1 MVMFKDLKRLFRHS
15 FVYAIGSA
23 MQSLVGFILIPVYTR
38 YLLPAEYGQ
47 LEIINTILLILT
59 MLLSFGFASAILKVH
74 ERDCKDEN
82 DRKIMIGNAF
92 AFIIPT
98 SFIITLILWW
108 FAPMAANVF
117 LGGEEFTIYIK
128 IILATNVLAV
138 FSALCFSILR
148 SKERSKLYTLFY
160 LVRFFLLLG
169 INIYFV
175 VGLRL
180 NVLGILIGNLIAQ
193 AVISSFFIPV
203 LIKNVKL
210 KFSSRLLKKLF
221 AFGLP
226 IIPAS
231 LAMWVMDLSDRYY
244 LKFFANFTEVGLYSL
259 GYKIGMV
266 VSVLLVVPFQLAWP
280 TISFSIADQKNV
292 KNIYSR
298 VLTYFLIISSFLA
311 LILGIFAAPMIKVLS
326 DPAYFE
332 AYKIVMVIAFS
343 YVLYGAHFIL
353 VVGLHLKEKT
363 KFYPLL
369 VGIPA
374 VLNLILNL
382 YFVPAYGMYGAAIT
396 TLICFAIIVLIT
408 YLTSNYFYK
417 MTYEWRR
424 IIKLGVVIT
433 FIIIVSFFI
442 PKDTTLFSISMS
454 VLLILCFPLGLY
466 ILKFFKQGELRSI
479 MNVLKKENS

>member
-1 MVMFKDLKRLFRHS
+1 MFRDLKRLFKHS
-15 FVYAIGSA
+15 FVYAVGSA
-23 MQSLVGFILIPVYTR
+23 MQSLVGFILIPIYTR
-38 YLLPAEYGQ
+38 YLSPAEYGQ
-47 LEIINTILLILT
+47 LEILNTILLIFT

-74 ERDCKDEN
+74 ERDCRDET
-82 DRKIMIGNAF
+82 DRKTMIGNAF
-92 AFIIPT
+92 IFIVPT
-98 SFIITLILWW
+98 SLIITFILWW
-108 FAPMAANVF
+108 LAPVGANIF
-117 LGGEEFTIYIK
+117 LGGQEFTVYIK

-148 SKERSKLYTLFY
+148 SKEKSKLYTLFY

-175 VGLRL
+175 VGLHL

-193 AVISSFFIPV
+193 AVIACFFIPV
-203 LIKNVKL
+203 LVKNIKL
-210 KFSSRLLKKLF
+210 KLSSRLLKKLF

-244 LKFFANFTEVGLYSL
+244 LKFFTDFTEVGLYSL

-280 TISFSIADQKNV
+280 TISFSIADQDNV
-292 KNIYSR
+292 KKIYSR
-298 VLTYFLIISSFLA
+298 VLTYFLLIASFLA

-326 DPAYFE
+326 GPAYFE
-332 AYKIVMVIAFS
+332 SYKIVMVIAFS
-343 YVLYGAHFIL
+343 YVLYGAHFVL

-382 YFVPAYGMYGAAIT
+382 YFVPTYGIYGAAIT

-408 YLTSNYFYK
+408 YATANHFYK
-417 MTYEWRR
+417 MTYEWSR
-424 IIKLGVVIT
+424 IIKLGIVIAL
-433 FIIIVSFFI
+433 IIALSLFI
-442 PKDTTLFSISMS
+442 PKDLSASS
-454 VLLILCFPLGLY
+454 VGLSLLLIACFPIVLY
-466 ILKFFKQGELRSI
+466 VLRFFEPGEIKNFKQFFS
-479 MNVLKKENS
+479 KENK